1 MKKAEILKVVLLGAM
16 TIEGAVCTAE
26 LVRIERNGVSM
37 EITVEDIEAARAA
50 FEEDLADE
58 TE

>member
-1 MKKAEILKVVLLGAM
+1 MNAKQIALALLGAIA
-16 TIEGAVCTAE
+16 IEGAVCTAE
-26 LVRIERNGVSM
+26 LVKIARNGVEM

-50 FEEDLADE
+50 FEQDLAEE

>member
-1 MKKAEILKVVLLGAM
+1 MNAKKIAVALLGAIA
-16 TIEGAVCTAE
+16 IEGAVCTAE

-50 FEEDLADE
+50 FEQDLAEE